1 MFCSRE
7 IIGKID
13 KHKSLTVQTIEP
25 AYYKIV
31 NLFFCWSEVNM
42 GKACKTMYVYVAK

>member
-31 NLFFCWSEVNM
+31 NLFFVGSRLTWERHVKLC
-42 GKACKTMYVYVAK
+42 MYM